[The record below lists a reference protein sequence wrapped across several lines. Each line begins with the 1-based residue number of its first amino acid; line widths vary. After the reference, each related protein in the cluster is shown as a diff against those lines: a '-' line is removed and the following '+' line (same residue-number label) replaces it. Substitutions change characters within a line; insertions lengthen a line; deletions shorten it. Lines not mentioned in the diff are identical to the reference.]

1 MGEELTAILEKISK
15 GQPIATKGAQYLHVG
30 VDTLPAIPKDNTDRN
45 RTSPFA
51 FTGNKFEFRMVGSS
65 QSIAGSNV
73 ALNTIAAEA
82 LDAIATRLEK
92 AKNKNAEA
100 AAIIKETYK
109 KHNRIIFNGNNYSE
123 AWVKEAEKR
132 GLANVRN
139 SVDALK
145 AFVTDKALKLF
156 EKYEVLS
163 HKELHSRYE
172 IYIETYAKQVNIEA
186 LTAIDMAKKQII
198 PAALEYATFLADSVS
213 SFKAVSLGASV
224 QEDLLKK
231 LGALLASSYK
241 NLTGLEAAVSKA
253 QGVADAVKKAETY
266 RDEVVTAMQALR
278 SDIDSIEMLVP
289 ADMWPIP
296 TYADL
301 LFKL

>member
-1 MGEELTAILEKISK
+1 M
-15 GQPIATKGAQYLHVG
+15 
-30 VDTLPAIPKDNTDRN
+30 
-45 RTSPFA
+45 
-51 FTGNKFEFRMVGSS
+51 
-65 QSIAGSNV
+65 
-73 ALNTIAAEA
+73 
-82 LDAIATRLEK
+82 
-92 AKNKNAEA
+92 
-100 AAIIKETYK
+100 
-109 KHNRIIFNGNNYSE
+109 
-123 AWVKEAEKR
+123 
-132 GLANVRN
+132 RN

-145 AFVTDKALKLF
+145 AFVTNKAMKLF

-186 LTAIDMAKKQII
+186 LAAIDMAKKQLI

-213 SFKAVSLGASV
+213 SFKAVSVGASI

-231 LGALLASSYK
+231 LGALLGSSYK
-241 NLTGLEAAVSKA
+241 NLAGLEAAVAKA
-253 QGVADAVKKAETY
+253 QGVSDAVKKAETY
-266 RDEVVTAMQALR
+266 RDEVVTTMQALR

-289 ADMWPIP
+289 RDMWPIP